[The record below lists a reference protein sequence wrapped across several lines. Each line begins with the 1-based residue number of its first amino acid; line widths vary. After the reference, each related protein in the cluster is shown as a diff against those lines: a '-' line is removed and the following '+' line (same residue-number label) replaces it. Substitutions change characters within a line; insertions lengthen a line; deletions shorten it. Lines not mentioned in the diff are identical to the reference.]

1 MRALPHPK
9 TNAIIERINALQA
22 ASPYFID
29 SEKISDMTREFRLI
43 KRDIDDLFNADA
55 RSAWEATGAWKALIG
70 DWDGVRDAFRASLTL
85 GDSGTNRMNWV
96 INCLS
101 LGMFSAARSAY
112 ADAGKPETGYFG
124 RLYGF
129 GVRAGAIEQTVRF
142 AERAR
147 EMNILWD
154 ESEMQEVAEA
164 NVILREAGVSDEEVS
179 RHLDVAGVVLRRHR
193 LRADIHPRVI
203 NAEGFFRGVT
213 FAFPVPVSVSEVFEM
228 NMELADEEAQAGVK
242 KDVAFDVVFEAKAA

>member
-1 MRALPHPK
+1 MKALPHPK

-22 ASPYFID
+22 ASRYFID
-29 SEKISDMTREFRLI
+29 SEKISESTRELRSI
-43 KRDIDDLFNADA
+43 KHDIDALFKADA
-55 RSAWEATGAWKALIG
+55 RSAWEVTGAWKALIG
-70 DWDGVRDAFRASLTL
+70 DWEGVRDAFRKSLAL

-96 INCLS
+96 INCLT
-101 LGMFSAARSAY
+101 LGMFSAASSAY
-112 ADAGKPETGYFG
+112 ADAGKPEFGYFG

-147 EMNILWD
+147 EMNIPWD
-154 ESEMQEVAEA
+154 ESDMQEVAEA
-164 NVILREAGVSDEEVS
+164 NDILREAGVSDEDVS

-213 FAFPVPVSVSEVFEM
+213 FAFPVPVSVSEAFEM